1 MPRSSSLDPYISDH
15 FPLLTSNKRKEE
27 ALRPRLIIHLVTSL
41 PGPGIG
47 RNGNLEM
54 RRQALL
60 SHLFSKQC
68 QLQNHVW
75 GGTWEGGSCEE
86 KNADSAGN
94 RGSPLNGC
102 LGEEGRADEKAS
114 PHHPVCHPRVRSCC
128 QNASLHGTIGGK
140 RWGEAMREC
149 GVRGRDDLLLQ
160 RTLSE
165 FQETFKSQYETELFI
180 KHPLGVRK
188 ILKSYFFKNN

>member
-1 MPRSSSLDPYISDH
+1 M
-15 FPLLTSNKRKEE
+15 
-27 ALRPRLIIHLVTSL
+27 IIHLVTTL

-47 RNGNLEM
+47 RNGNLGSVAKRFCLICSPSSANFKTM
-54 RRQALL
+54 
-60 SHLFSKQC
+60 FG
-68 QLQNHVW
+68 

-128 QNASLHGTIGGK
+128 QSASLHGTIGGK
-140 RWGEAMREC
+140 RWGETMREC

>member
-27 ALRPRLIIHLVTSL
+27 ALRPRLIIHLVTTL
-41 PGPGIG
+41 QGPGMG
-47 RNGNLEM
+47 RNGKLGSVTK
-54 RRQALL
+54 RFCLICSL
-60 SHLFSKQC
+60 SSANFKTMF
-68 QLQNHVW
+68 W

-128 QNASLHGTIGGK
+128 QSASLHGTIGGK

-149 GVRGRDDLLLQ
+149 GVRGRDDLSCNEPWVNSRNFQ
-160 RTLSE
+160 ISMRQNFLS
-165 FQETFKSQYETELFI
+165 S
-180 KHPLGVRK
+180 
-188 ILKSYFFKNN
+188 ILWV

>member
-1 MPRSSSLDPYISDH
+1 MPRPSSLDPYIIDH

-27 ALRPRLIIHLVTSL
+27 ALRLGLIIHLVTTL
-41 PGPGIG
+41 PEPGIG
-47 RNGNLEM
+47 RNGILECVAKRFCLICSPSSANFKTM
-54 RRQALL
+54 
-60 SHLFSKQC
+60 FG
-68 QLQNHVW
+68 

-128 QNASLHGTIGGK
+128 QSASLHGTIGGK

-149 GVRGRDDLLLQ
+149 GVRGRDDLSCNGPWVNSRNFQ
-160 RTLSE
+160 ISMRQNFLS
-165 FQETFKSQYETELFI
+165 S
-180 KHPLGVRK
+180 
-188 ILKSYFFKNN
+188 ILWV

>member
-1 MPRSSSLDPYISDH
+1 MPQSSSLDPYISDH

-27 ALRPRLIIHLVTSL
+27 ALRPRLIIHLVTTL

-47 RNGNLEM
+47 RNGNLGSVAKRFCLICSPSSANFKTM
-54 RRQALL
+54 
-60 SHLFSKQC
+60 FG
-68 QLQNHVW
+68 

-128 QNASLHGTIGGK
+128 QSASLHGTIGGK

-149 GVRGRDDLLLQ
+149 GVRGRDDLSCNGPWVNSRNFQ
-160 RTLSE
+160 ISMRQNFLS
-165 FQETFKSQYETELFI
+165 S
-180 KHPLGVRK
+180 
-188 ILKSYFFKNN
+188 ILWV

>member
-15 FPLLTSNKRKEE
+15 FPLLMSNKRKEE

-149 GVRGRDDLLLQ
+149 GVRGRDDLSCNGPWVNSRNFQ
-160 RTLSE
+160 ISMRQNFLS
-165 FQETFKSQYETELFI
+165 S
-180 KHPLGVRK
+180 
-188 ILKSYFFKNN
+188 ILWV